1 MGASSARERLGMSVT
16 GSRSVRATG
25 PPPGANADPALTP
38 EDEELRAWL
47 VDAGDAA
54 RLFLEVRAGDTLTDP
69 ADLEMRGH
77 CEEVVAFDDGR
88 RPEMT
93 MAQLADHFDEIQR
106 LAEARADAT
115 LKAIR
120 ERADEA
126 VAEDRRQDFRRRRPP
141 GGHE

>member
-1 MGASSARERLGMSVT
+1 VT
-16 GSRSVRATG
+16 ESRRVRATR
-25 PPPGANADPALTP
+25 PPPDANADLTLTP

-47 VDAGDAA
+47 MDAGEAA
-54 RLFLEVRAGDTLTDP
+54 RLFLEVRAGETLTDP

-93 MAQLADHFDEIQR
+93 MAELADHFDEIQR
-106 LAEARADAT
+106 LAEAKADAT
-115 LKAIR
+115 VKAAR

-126 VAEDRRQDFRRRRPP
+126 
-141 GGHE
+141 GGTPS